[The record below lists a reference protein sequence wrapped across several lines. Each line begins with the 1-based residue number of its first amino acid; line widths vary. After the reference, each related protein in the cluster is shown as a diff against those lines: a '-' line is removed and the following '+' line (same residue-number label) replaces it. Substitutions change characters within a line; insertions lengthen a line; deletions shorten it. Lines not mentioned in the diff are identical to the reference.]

1 MAEDGK
7 KDIHRQLRD
16 AQEQREKLMEA
27 LKESESIIASIEARL
42 NEVTQSQDARLR
54 ADDRVDNKLLDDIQ
68 RKKIKPFIDSG
79 EHEKLEVTQSGSIS
93 DKGEN
98 GDNGK
103 KKPDNSKQ
111 PPPRTVQS
119 EGWYEIT
126 IDEDGNKKE
135 RLRKNP

>member
-79 EHEKLEVTQSGSIS
+79 EHGKLEVTKPGSNS
-93 DKGEN
+93 DK

-103 KKPDNSKQ
+103 KKPDNSKE
-111 PPPRTVQS
+111 PRTVQS

>member
-27 LKESESIIASIEARL
+27 LKESESIIASIEALL

-79 EHEKLEVTQSGSIS
+79 EHGKLEVTKPGSNS
-93 DKGEN
+93 DK

-103 KKPDNSKQ
+103 KKPDNSKE
-111 PPPRTVQS
+111 PRTVQS

>member
-79 EHEKLEVTQSGSIS
+79 EHGKLEVTKPGSNS
-93 DKGEN
+93 DK

-103 KKPDNSKQ
+103 KKPDNSKELCRAKAGTKS
-111 PPPRTVQS
+111 PSTK
-119 EGWYEIT
+119 T
-126 IDEDGNKKE
+126 AT
-135 RLRKNP
+135 RKNACAKIRSTQVN